1 MLERLRNIFRS
12 TPAEPWRPS
21 DYRVEATDAGA
32 NVNYDCYC
40 GCDAGFALDRSVPE
54 QAPES
59 CCCGN
64 LILVGENARE
74 RLHGALDDAG
84 AYRLSA
90 QELVMPWGESTEV
103 ALAIP
108 SKQD

>member
-12 TPAEPWRPS
+12 TPSEPWSPS
-21 DYRVEATDAGA
+21 DYRVAATEAGA

-40 GCDAGFALDRSVPE
+40 SCDAGFAFDRS
-54 QAPES
+54 AADATAES

-64 LILVGENARE
+64 RMLVGA
-74 RLHGALDDAG
+74 DAG
-84 AYRLSA
+84 TRLGA
-90 QELVMPWGESTEV
+90 ALPDAPAFRMDVQQVAMPWGEAVEV

-108 SKQD
+108 QDAG